1 MKLKVVQRFDFILL
15 FAVLALITLGVLFI
29 YSAGVDSDGAS
40 SSTQYIKQMIWA
52 GTGFVFMAALAI
64 IDYRSFEKYASY
76 LFLVLI
82 GLLVLVRFSKAVNGA
97 HSWIGLGSIKIQ
109 PSEFCK
115 LFFILFL
122 ARYLNKSKNSN
133 QLKRLVMSIL
143 IFMVPFG
150 LIMIQPDMG
159 TASVFFVI
167 LFFMLLFSGIPL
179 RYIMLF
185 FVWAALTVYLLV
197 FPEWFKRIAHT
208 TNPLVSVLTNV
219 KLRMIFTLAFGAVCA
234 TGIVG
239 NFIYKESRYF
249 YWIAY
254 CSGLVFAALI
264 FSYIGGLV
272 LNIGGEAKSDYWLKR
287 LVIFMDPEIDPRG
300 SGWQTLKS
308 LTTVGS
314 GGLFGK
320 GFLGGRLI
328 HSGYL
333 PEANTDFIF
342 GSLAEEFGFVGAILV
357 FALYLVIFIRNLSII
372 KNCTI
377 PFGIYIA
384 SGIFGIFFWHFVENV
399 GMVISC
405 MPITGIPLMFMS
417 YGGSS
422 LWTAM
427 AAIGLLMSIRYI
439 KYDFA

>member
-1 MKLKVVQRFDFILL
+1 MML
-15 FAVLALITLGVLFI
+15 FSVLALIALGVMFI
-29 YSAGVDSDGAS
+29 YSAGVGSDGVS
-40 SSTQYIKQMIWA
+40 MSNQYIKQIIWA
-52 GTGFVFMAALAI
+52 GTGLLFMTALALL
-64 IDYRSFEKYASY
+64 DYRVFEKYAFT
-76 LFLVLI
+76 LFMILI
-82 GLLVLVRFSKAVNGA
+82 GLLVLVRFTKAVNGA
-97 HSWIGLGSIKIQ
+97 HSWLGFGGFKIQ

-115 LFFILFL
+115 LFFII
-122 ARYLNKSKNSN
+122 YLSKYLDKSKNAPP
-133 QLKRLVMSIL
+133 LKRLIVSIL

-167 LFFMLLFSGIPL
+167 LFFMLVFSEIPL

-185 FVWAALTVYLLV
+185 FVGAALTVYFLV
-197 FPEWFKRIAHT
+197 FPEWYKRIAHT
-208 TNPLVSVLTNV
+208 TIPLINILTNT
-219 KLRMIFTLAFGAVCA
+219 KLRAIVTLATGAVCI
-234 TGIVG
+234 TGIIG
-239 NFIYKESRYF
+239 NFFYKESKYF

-254 CSGLVFAALI
+254 VFGLICAALI
-264 FSYIGGLV
+264 FSYVGGMV
-272 LNIGGEAKSDYWLKR
+272 LNIGGEEKSDYWLKR
-287 LVIFMDPEIDPRG
+287 LVIFMDPESDPRG

-314 GGLFGK
+314 GGLFGT
-320 GFLGGRLI
+320 GFLNGRLI

-333 PEANTDFIF
+333 PESDTDFIF
-342 GSLAEEFGFVGAILV
+342 GSLSEEFGFIGAILV
-357 FALYLVIFIRNLSII
+357 FALYFIIFIRTLSII

-377 PFGIYIA
+377 PFGVYIA
-384 SGIFGIFFWHFVENV
+384 AGIFGIFFWHFVENV

-427 AAIGLLMSIRYI
+427 MAIGLLMSIKYR